1 MLSPARLA
9 WTESAYGVAQ
19 PPCSKPPRRSSS
31 GRPGACMTPS
41 SVRFVNTTTLLISN
55 YLRLSLLLLWTRCY
69 LQMASGYILL
79 FQQHEGQSAMLQAR
93 TSRPTDS
100 SPRCFSILQTTLQ
113 IMRLPVAAVMR
124 LATTARRLDVDRAR
138 QR

>member
-1 MLSPARLA
+1 
-9 WTESAYGVAQ
+9 
-19 PPCSKPPRRSSS
+19 
-31 GRPGACMTPS
+31 
-41 SVRFVNTTTLLISN
+41 
-55 YLRLSLLLLWTRCY
+55 
-69 LQMASGYILL
+69 MASGYVLL

-124 LATTARRLDVDRAR
+124 LATTARPRDVDRAP
-138 QR
+138 QRKGSHRWYRHTNSLIVARWAAVAGVGLRVRSR